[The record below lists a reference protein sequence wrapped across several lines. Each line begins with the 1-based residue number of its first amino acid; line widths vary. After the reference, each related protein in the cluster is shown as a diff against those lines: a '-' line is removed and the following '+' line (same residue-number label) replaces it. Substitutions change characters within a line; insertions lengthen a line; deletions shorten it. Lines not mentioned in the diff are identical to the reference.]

1 MRQSSQEDTLTIR
14 PDNTSPCSPISVCIH
29 TLRPANEDVRALRT
43 ALALSQ
49 AGFLVSIVDVEHDP
63 ARARDETLRSIRLKF
78 IAAQSDEEL
87 ASVRVRHVFI
97 SGRLMQYYNPIRV
110 APWMLFKAL
119 RILRGTV
126 ELLHTPADVYH
137 ASDITALP
145 GCYVAARLRRKPLV
159 FEPYELPLV
168 QPWIA
173 RRPFLQACCIHLLRR
188 LLPQC
193 SSVIVTSPR
202 YAVEFQRR
210 YGGSEPAIIRN
221 IPLYQ
226 PPVSSD
232 RIREYLGVSSAVRI
246 TLYQGGLNSDR
257 GLDTLVRAAKYLNAG
272 TVIVLKAWGE
282 DQAALESLIA
292 QEGVGDRVKFV
303 PQVPYEELQAW
314 TGSADIGL
322 IIYQPRSLSVQL
334 TLPNKLFEYL
344 MAGIPVLASPLD
356 AVADVLR
363 AYDVGRI
370 VTFLEPREVG
380 RAINA
385 MLADKAGLVRMRAN
399 ALAASQRDL
408 CWEVESQKLLQL
420 YEGIPGIARTA
431 LREAHAPQLMRI
443 GDLRP
448 RWTYDNKLKNRD

>member
-1 MRQSSQEDTLTIR
+1 
-14 PDNTSPCSPISVCIH
+14 
-29 TLRPANEDVRALRT
+29 LRT

-49 AGFLVSIVDVEHDP
+49 AGYIVSIVDVEHDP
-63 ARARDETLRSIRLKF
+63 ARAREETLRSIRLKF
-78 IAAQSDEEL
+78 IAVQNDEEL
-87 ASVRVRHVFI
+87 ARIRIKHIFMQ
-97 SGRLMQYYNPIRV
+97 GRLTQYYDPIRV
-110 APWMLFKAL
+110 APWLLFKAL

-126 ELLHTPADVYH
+126 EVLRTPANVYH

-145 GCYVAARLRRKPLV
+145 GCYVAARLRRKPLI

-173 RRPFLQACCIHLLRR
+173 CRPFLQACTIHLLCR

-193 SSVIVTSPR
+193 SGIIVTSPR

-232 RIREYLGVSSAVRI
+232 RIREYLALNPAVRI
-246 TLYQGGLNSDR
+246 ALYQGGLNADR
-257 GLDTLVRAAKYLNAG
+257 GLDILVRAAKYLDAE

-282 DQAALESLIA
+282 DKAALEDLILL
-292 QEGVGDRVKFV
+292 EGVGDRVKIV
-303 PQVPYEELQAW
+303 PQVPYEDLQAW

-356 AVADVLR
+356 AVANVIR
-363 AYDVGRI
+363 AYDVGCI
-370 VTFLEPREVG
+370 VNSLEPREVA
-380 RAINA
+380 RAINT
-385 MLADKAGLVRMRAN
+385 MLADSAGLARMRAN

-420 YEGIPGIARTA
+420 YEGIPGIERMARGE
-431 LREAHAPQLMRI
+431 RHAPSI
-443 GDLRP
+443 GTARQPAATMDQ
-448 RWTYDNKLKNRD
+448 

>member
-1 MRQSSQEDTLTIR
+1 MRQSTQEDTLTIR
-14 PDNTSPCSPISVCIH
+14 PDNVSPCPPISVCIH
-29 TLRPANEDVRALRT
+29 TLRPANGDVRALRT

-49 AGFLVSIVDVEHDP
+49 AGFMVSIVDVEHDP
-63 ARARDETLRSIRLKF
+63 ARARDETLRSMRLKF
-78 IAAQSDEEL
+78 IAVQNDEEL
-87 ASVRVRHVFI
+87 ASVRVKHIFMP
-97 SGRLMQYYNPIRV
+97 GQLTQYYDPIRV
-110 APWMLFKAL
+110 VPWLLFKAL
-119 RILRGTV
+119 RVLRGTV
-126 ELLHTPADVYH
+126 ELLHTPADIYH

-145 GCYVAARLRRKPLV
+145 GCYVAARLRRKPLI

-173 RRPFLQACCIHLLRR
+173 RRPFLQACCIHLLRI

-193 SSVIVTSPR
+193 SGIIVTSPR
-202 YAVEFQRR
+202 YATEFQRR

-232 RIREYLGVSSAVRI
+232 RIREYLGLSPAVRI
-246 TLYQGGLNSDR
+246 ALYQGGLNADR

-282 DQAALESLIA
+282 DQAALEGLIS

-322 IIYQPRSLSVQL
+322 IIYQPRSLSVQM

-356 AVADVLR
+356 AVADVIR
-363 AYDVGRI
+363 TYDVGCI
-370 VTFLEPREVG
+370 VSLLEPREVA

-385 MLADKAGLVRMRAN
+385 ILADSAGLARMRAN

-408 CWEVESQKLLQL
+408 CWEVESQKLRQL
-420 YEGIPGIARTA
+420 YEGIPGVERIV
-431 LREAHAPQLMRI
+431 LRESHAPQLMPL
-443 GDLRP
+443 GQPAATMDQ
-448 RWTYDNKLKNRD
+448 